1 MQNNLDLSL
10 RQRVLYISVTSCC
23 GNMEVLVLFVFVS
36 FCLFVCFFG
45 CGFVFRLFVFVFF
58 SCLVQ
63 NTNYV
68 SRYVYK

>member
-10 RQRVLYISVTSCC
+10 RQRV